1 MAFLPLR
8 RLESGARQEYERWV
22 GSVAEQ
28 LSAPE
33 CDRFALCRRI
43 LTDIYYPQYRD
54 AMLGHELDELPHATR
69 IALLQMDA
77 RNITLEPEYYS
88 DIDAER
94 FARVKPLIWLWEMF
108 DKSVLGENLEL
119 GVRFRRTLAQHIFQS
134 CGSNFKCFHFV
145 KLSFGYRLEVGDNV
159 TVHRHVLLDD
169 RGGIKLGHGV
179 SIADFSN
186 LYSHTHDLGDARD
199 IETPATVLGDGVRVA
214 YHATILA
221 GVTMHSNSMLGA
233 MAVATKDIA
242 SGEVA
247 VGIPAQA
254 KLKRPALADRAP
266 HPRTADPLAE

>member
-1 MAFLPLR
+1 MAFLPLK

-22 GSVAEQ
+22 GSIGEE
-28 LSAPE
+28 LSAAD

-43 LTDIYYPQYRD
+43 LTDLYYPQYRTAD
-54 AMLGHELDELPHATR
+54 AASLPEPTR
-69 IALLQMDA
+69 IALLHMDA
-77 RNITLEPEYYS
+77 RNVTLEPEYYS

-119 GVRFRRTLAQHIFQS
+119 GVLFRRALAQHVFQS

-145 KLSFGYRLEVGDNV
+145 KLSFGYRMEVGDNV

-169 RGGIKLGHGV
+169 RGGIKLGNGV

-199 IETPATVLGDGVRVA
+199 IETPATVLGDGVRIA

-233 MAVATKDIA
+233 LAVATKDIA

-247 VGIPAQA
+247 VGIPAQP
-254 KLKRPALADRAP
+254 KLKRPPLSERPP
-266 HPRTADPLAE
+266 HPRTPDPLAD